1 MSNIPFLYINVA
13 VLSCFALMFV
23 TILAVKKN
31 TGDLGISGGAAG
43 RYFMGR
49 RLGAHAAADLA
60 GPFLLV

>member
-23 TILAVKKN
+23 TILAVKK
-31 TGDLGISGGAAG
+31 TPGISGGAAG